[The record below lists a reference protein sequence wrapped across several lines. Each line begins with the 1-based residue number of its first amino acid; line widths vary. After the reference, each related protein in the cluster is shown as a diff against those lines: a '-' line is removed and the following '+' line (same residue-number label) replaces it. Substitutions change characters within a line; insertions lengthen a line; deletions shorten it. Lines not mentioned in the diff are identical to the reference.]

1 MGGRLCRPHPSLPTA
16 ARGRR
21 CHSPLRADTTCTA
34 RQSTRERAAVAP
46 DVPPA
51 KDHEVCTSRR
61 GGSAVHAR
69 GGAQEWAQH
78 TAKRSAG
85 GGGRGRID
93 AARAARRGHEQWE
106 SVDEGVVG
114 KRTGLQGVREAAANN
129 GRRAAAPLPRAAA
142 SVDHQRRWP
151 HRTRPSHTRVGAV
164 TGRLSSRWRQRWPTV
179 SPRGAGEGGHPNDS
193 AAARGIR
200 QPPPQL
206 RSCGGTV
213 ALRAGPRAKTAP
225 RNGEGETAAAAG
237 SPWARVWRSMP
248 ATVAGGSG
256 LEGGGG
262 HAKR

>member
-1 MGGRLCRPHPSLPTA
+1 MYRPPRTTKYVPAAAAEAPSMRGAAPRSGR
-16 ARGRR
+16 
-21 CHSPLRADTTCTA
+21 
-34 RQSTRERAAVAP
+34 STP
-46 DVPPA
+46 QN
-51 KDHEVCTSRR
+51 
-61 GGSAVHAR
+61 
-69 GGAQEWAQH
+69 AQP
-78 TAKRSAG
+78 G

-164 TGRLSSRWRQRWPTV
+164 TGRLSSRWRQRWPPV

>member
-1 MGGRLCRPHPSLPTA
+1 MPQPVKGRHHVHSA
-16 ARGRR
+16 AVDKRTRRRGAR
-21 CHSPLRADTTCTA
+21 CTA
-34 RQSTRERAAVAP
+34 RQGPRSMYQPPRRKRRPCAGRRPGVGAAHR
-46 DVPPA
+46 
-51 KDHEVCTSRR
+51 KTLSR
-61 GGSAVHAR
+61 
-69 GGAQEWAQH
+69 
-78 TAKRSAG
+78 

-142 SVDHQRRWP
+142 SVDHQRRRP

-164 TGRLSSRWRQRWPTV
+164 TGRLSSRWRQRWPPV